1 MNSTKFIDIEN
12 ILTILVLV
20 KFLSTSDYLYDMLV
34 IPVQNNNI
42 EKALKVL
49 KGKVIRTKQLTY
61 LRDRQYY
68 EKKSVRRRN
77 EIKNAVYLQGKKD
90 RETY

>member
-1 MNSTKFIDIEN
+1 
-12 ILTILVLV
+12 
-20 KFLSTSDYLYDMLV
+20 MLV

-77 EIKNAVYLQGKKD
+77 QIKNAIYLQGKKD
-90 RETY
+90 QETY